1 MMQFY
6 QLRADGKINTMV
18 LMKELLLSCL
28 LAAVVSFPLCAKEAS
43 DKEIVDDIDYVSGF
57 EDLPLMDGVIERTD
71 LNFSFDSLEGRI
83 VQSYIETDKPFSAVK
98 EYYDSTLKD
107 LGWKKLKDGSYKR
120 DDGVLTIE
128 EVQQN
133 PLLVKFEFK

>member
-1 MMQFY
+1 
-6 QLRADGKINTMV
+6 
-18 LMKELLLSCL
+18 MKKLLLSCL
-28 LAAVVSFPLCAKEAS
+28 LVLGVAFSLCAKETA
-43 DKEIVDDIDYVSGF
+43 DKKEIVDDIDYVSGF

-83 VQSYIETDKPFSAVK
+83 VQSYIETDKPFSAVE
-98 EYYDSTLKD
+98 EYYDSVLKG
-107 LGWKKLKDGSYKR
+107 LGWKKIKSGKYKR

-128 EVQQN
+128 VVEQN

>member
-1 MMQFY
+1 
-6 QLRADGKINTMV
+6 MV
-18 LMKELLLSCL
+18 LMKKLLLSCL
-28 LAAVVSFPLCAKEAS
+28 LAFVVSFPLNAKETAPKV
-43 DKEIVDDIDYVSGF
+43 DKKEIVDDIDYVSGF

-83 VQSYIETDKPFSAVK
+83 VQSYIETDKPFSAVE
-98 EYYDSTLKD
+98 EYYDSVLKG
-107 LGWKKLKDGSYKR
+107 LGWKKIKSGKYKR

-128 EVQQN
+128 VVEQN